1 MQNPRENKM
10 KIKLSELRRVIREVV
25 QESVDIQEVGRLD
38 VGDVY
43 MSAVPAS
50 SASKGAVM
58 VASDTMKV
66 QAFLDALDQTL
77 QADLGPSTEAV
88 NLLNTHLKGVS
99 NVLTPADLNAIAD
112 AYNVGDPSETLKGSG
127 FEHDLDA
134 HALLDAWSNKT
145 SKMAPEEK
153 KPLPEKPA
161 VSKLHAAMASKGIK
175 PRY

>member
-1 MQNPRENKM
+1 M
-10 KIKLSELRRVIREVV
+10 KIKLSELRRVIRKVV

-43 MSAVPAS
+43 MSAVPPA

-99 NVLTPADLNAIAD
+99 NILTPADFKAIAD
-112 AYNVGDPSETLKGSG
+112 AYSAGDPSETLKGSG

-134 HALLDAWSNKT
+134 HALLDAWSARLVT
-145 SKMAPEEK
+145 PEEK